1 MPQLPAPA
9 QPKAGGGGVVGELQP
24 REVQG
29 ACQDALSGEQEEEM
43 LNRAA
48 REDDDLSAPGVD
60 QHLGTELVVRQRSK
74 EERLTEKSTRRVEAG
89 A

>member
-1 MPQLPAPA
+1 MGAAWWRSCSPERS
-9 QPKAGGGGVVGELQP
+9 KA
-24 REVQG
+24 
-29 ACQDALSGEQEEEM
+29 ACQEDALSGEQEEEM

-48 REDDDLSAPGVD
+48 REDDDLLAPGFD